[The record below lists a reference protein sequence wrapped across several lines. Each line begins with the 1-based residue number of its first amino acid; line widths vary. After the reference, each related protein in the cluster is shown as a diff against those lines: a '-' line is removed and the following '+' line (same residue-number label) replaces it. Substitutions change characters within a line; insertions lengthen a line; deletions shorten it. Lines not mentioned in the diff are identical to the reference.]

1 MTLFHLKAALLLLE
15 IFFLTL
21 SSFGQQP
28 TSVKGRVMD
37 VEGLPLVGV
46 TVSNQYKTVTT
57 STDSLGNFS
66 ISPISQGELLLFS
79 MVGYVTVKHA
89 ARLDRS
95 QNIQLSRSEQIL
107 DDVVVIGYGTTTKR
121 DLTGAVGQANLTD
134 MRKAPVAN
142 FEEALAGR
150 VAGVKVSSNDGQ
162 PGAELSIVIRGNN
175 SVTQDNSPL
184 YVVDGFPVETSVGNT
199 INPEEIESLEVL
211 KDASATAI
219 YGARGANGVI
229 LITTKKGK
237 VGTPVINYNGWVG
250 LNQIL
255 KTQELLNPYE
265 FVKYQLEQNPT
276 LYTNI
281 YLKDGKTLEDYRNM
295 EGINWQD
302 KVFRKAVTHNHSIAI
317 RGGTDRTRYAISGS
331 LLDQDG
337 IILNSGFNKYQ
348 GRIVLDQTINN
359 KLKVGLNLNYTAF
372 KRYGTVVSESQPSP
386 TASLMYGLWG
396 FRPITGNAL
405 TDASLID
412 DLFDPDMDPSL
423 GTDLR
428 INPYLAVQNEYNPL
442 FSTNLVA
449 NGYLEYKLGSELTF
463 RATGGYTRI
472 NQRREVFFNSKS
484 RAGHPFSNNKVNGS
498 IWNNEVTNL
507 LNENTLSYDKKF
519 NGGHRLKAVVGFTV
533 QDVRN
538 YTNGFTSIL
547 VPNESLGIKGLD
559 EGQITMAPV
568 TDASNG
574 LISYLG
580 RVDYN
585 YRSKYLLTLS
595 FRSDGS
601 SKFPKSN
608 RWAYFPSGSFAW
620 RLKEENFLKPIKII
634 SDAKLRVGIGSTGNN
649 RVSEYA
655 SLTALQMNPA
665 SGYSVGNSAG
675 QGMVPTNL
683 GNPNLKWETTV
694 QTNVGLDLSIL
705 KNRVSLTTDYYHKE
719 TRDLLLNAT
728 LAPSMG
734 FLTGFKNIGRVSN
747 SGIEFTLETK
757 NVQTPNFSWSSSF
770 NIAFNKNKVL
780 ELNEGEPS
788 LATRVT
794 WGNFNNA
801 YPYIAIPGQPI
812 ALFYGY
818 LFDGVYQYA
827 DFDLVNGNYLLK
839 AGQPNNGVPRAS
851 IKPGDIRFKD
861 INGDGQVD
869 NYDLTII
876 GNPNPKHIGGFN
888 NNFNY
893 KNFDLNV
900 FLQWSYGGDILNAN
914 RIEFEGGDPVA
925 RGFLNMF
932 ASFADRWTP
941 ENQTNALYRV
951 GGQGPAVY
959 SSRTIE
965 DGSYLRL
972 KTLSLGYTFST
983 DQLRR
988 LRMKSIRLYVAAQ
1001 NLVTW
1006 TKYSGLDPEVS
1017 TRPGAL
1023 TPSFDWSAYPRPR
1036 TMTVGLDINF

>member
-1 MTLFHLKAALLLLE
+1 MTLFHLRTAWL
-15 IFFLTL
+15 FLGIL
-21 SSFGQQP
+21 FISFSSFGQQ
-28 TSVKGRVMD
+28 SRSAKGRVVD
-37 VEGLPLVGV
+37 VKGIPLIGV
-46 TVSNQYKTVTT
+46 TVSNQNKSVNT
-57 STDSLGNFS
+57 STDSMGNFL
-66 ISPISQGELLLFS
+66 ISPIFKDELLLFS
-79 MVGYVTVKHA
+79 MIGHVVVEQA
-89 ARLDRS
+89 AVLDKPMV
-95 QNIQLSRSEQIL
+95 ITLLSNTQML
-107 DDVVVIGYGTTTKR
+107 DDVVIIGYGTTTKR

-150 VAGVKVSSNDGQ
+150 VAGVQVSSNDGQ
-162 PGAELSIVIRGNN
+162 PGAELKIVIRGNN

-184 YVVDGFPVETSVGNT
+184 YVVDGFPVETSVGNM
-199 INPEEIESLEVL
+199 INPEEIASLEVL

-219 YGARGANGVI
+219 YGARGANGVV

-237 VGTPVINYNGWVG
+237 VGAPVINYSGWVG
-250 LNQIL
+250 LNQVI
-255 KTQELLNPYE
+255 KKQEVLDPYE
-265 FVKYQLEQNPT
+265 FVKYQLEQNPV
-276 LYTNI
+276 LYTGI
-281 YLKDGKTLEDYRNM
+281 YLKEGKKLDDYRDM

-302 KVFRKAVTHNHSIAI
+302 KIFRNAVTHNHTLAM
-317 RGGTDRTRYAISGS
+317 RGGSELTRYAISGS
-331 LLDQDG
+331 ALDQDG

-348 GRIVLDQTINN
+348 GRIVLDQTINT
-359 KLKVGLNLNYTAF
+359 KFKAGINLNYTAY
-372 KRYGTVVSESQPSP
+372 KRYGTVVSESQVSP
-386 TASLMYGLWG
+386 TASLMYGIWG
-396 FRPITGNAL
+396 FRPVTGSDLA
-405 TDASLID
+405 DASLID
-412 DLFDPDMDPSL
+412 DLFDPDMDPSA

-442 FSTNLVA
+442 FSTNLTA
-449 NGYLEYKLGSELTF
+449 NGYLEYKLAKTLTW
-463 RATGGYTRI
+463 RTTGGYTRI
-472 NQRREVFFNSKS
+472 NQRREVFFNSRS
-484 RAGHPFSNNKVNGS
+484 RGGHPYTNNKVNGS
-498 IWNNEVTNL
+498 IWNNEITNL

-519 NGGHRLKAVVGFTV
+519 KGGHRLSAVAGFTL
-533 QDVRN
+533 QDIRN
-538 YTNGFTSIL
+538 YTNGFSSIL
-547 VPNESLGIKGLD
+547 VPNEALGIKGLD
-559 EGQITMAPV
+559 EGQVTTAPITDQA
-568 TDASNG
+568 NG
-574 LISYLG
+574 LVSYLG

-585 YRSKYLLTLS
+585 YRSRYLLTLS

-601 SKFPKSN
+601 SKFPKAN

-620 RLKEENFLKPIKII
+620 RLKEENFLKSLTVIN
-634 SDAKLRVGIGSTGNN
+634 DAKIRVGIGSTGNN
-649 RVSEYA
+649 RVSDYA
-655 SLTALQMNPA
+655 SLSALQMNPA
-665 SGYSVGNSAG
+665 SGYSIGNSAG

-694 QTNVGLDLSIL
+694 QTNVGLDVSLF

-757 NVQTPNFSWSSSF
+757 NVQTPNFSWNSSF

-827 DFDLVNGNYLLK
+827 DFDEANGSYILK
-839 AGQPNNGVPRAS
+839 TGVPNNGVPRAN
-851 IKPGDIRFKD
+851 IEPGDIRFKD

-888 NNFNY
+888 NNFIY

-941 ENQTNALYRV
+941 ENQTNDLYRV

-972 KTLSLGYTFST
+972 KTVSLGYTF
-983 DQLRR
+983 DAKQLKRI
-988 LRMKSIRLYVAAQ
+988 RMSSIRVYMAAQ
-1001 NLVTW
+1001 NLITW
-1006 TKYSGLDPEVS
+1006 TNYSGLDPEVN

-1036 TMTVGLDINF
+1036 TVTLGLDLNF